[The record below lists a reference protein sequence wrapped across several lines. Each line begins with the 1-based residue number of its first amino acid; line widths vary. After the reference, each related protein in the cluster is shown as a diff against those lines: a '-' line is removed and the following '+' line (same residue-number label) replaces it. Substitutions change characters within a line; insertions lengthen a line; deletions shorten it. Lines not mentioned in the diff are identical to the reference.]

1 MEIAEGLLG
10 RAGKPDDGST
20 PHHDARA
27 PDGPSL
33 LRKMTRAQWHAAAG
47 VSMGFGEK
55 LRRNNF
61 KSHFQ
66 SSGSFERKWGFS
78 FKACCGSQRLD
89 ERLLGKGRQSDRQ
102 SGRVVLLFS
111 CPESVGLEV
120 TKLPRSFVLFITFW
134 MCYSPAVSAPFYASP
149 SKVILDGREKIV
161 TATKKSGCGSIVSFD
176 TATSETVVLVGD
188 ETCSHSPAIVGDRQL
203 FYFSE
208 VGGRTEL
215 WVMELASK
223 ARRLLRSD
231 STMVSI
237 CHRRGEISP
246 APFKRQWIQAA
257 CEASCCSAPTECRSD
272 RRSPWV
278 SILPRLI

>member
-1 MEIAEGLLG
+1 
-10 RAGKPDDGST
+10 
-20 PHHDARA
+20 
-27 PDGPSL
+27 
-33 LRKMTRAQWHAAAG
+33 
-47 VSMGFGEK
+47 
-55 LRRNNF
+55 
-61 KSHFQ
+61 
-66 SSGSFERKWGFS
+66 
-78 FKACCGSQRLD
+78 
-89 ERLLGKGRQSDRQ
+89 
-102 SGRVVLLFS
+102 
-111 CPESVGLEV
+111 
-120 TKLPRSFVLFITFW
+120 

-231 STMVSI
+231 STMVQYLPSERGDFACSFQAPMDPGGMRSI
-237 CHRRGEISP
+237 VLFGPDGVQKRSTKPLGFNPYLVSFDEGGLIYAQFPLARNDTEIRVVSSGGETQVGICKGETLFELRVDPVNKRIMYGIRLAPDATGSIIRLDLDSGKSTVIYSGKSISDL
-246 APFKRQWIQAA
+246 
-257 CEASCCSAPTECRSD
+257 CVD
-272 RRSPWV
+272 RRTHELLFVELEPWGKPAWV
-278 SILPRLI
+278 RGVIPGSATVTSYLDIGILF